1 MQLTLDFST
10 FKTLR
15 VILNSSDYS
24 EIGLWLKM
32 LVFSFTFPCSP
43 VIIEWSLKKNP
54 SRKKMWTHLP
64 NLPNVKERLY
74 SPQASLQHPLVSVE
88 SD

>member
-24 EIGLWLKM
+24 EVGLWLKM

-43 VIIEWSLKKNP
+43 VIIEWS
-54 SRKKMWTHLP
+54 
-64 NLPNVKERLY
+64 
-74 SPQASLQHPLVSVE
+74 
-88 SD
+88 